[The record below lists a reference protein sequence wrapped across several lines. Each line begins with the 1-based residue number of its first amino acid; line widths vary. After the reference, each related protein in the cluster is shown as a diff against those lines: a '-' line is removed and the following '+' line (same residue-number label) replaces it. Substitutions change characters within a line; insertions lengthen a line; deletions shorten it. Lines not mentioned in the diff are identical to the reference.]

1 MKSKVK
7 VFLSMIILL
16 SVFSFT
22 TNVQASDS
30 SSKIVNYAAKFI
42 GTPYKFGGTTPTAF
56 DCSGYL
62 NYVYREFGITLPRTT
77 SDIYKVGKSV
87 TKSNLVPGD
96 LVFFETYKPGASH
109 AGIYVGNNQFIHT
122 STSKG
127 VRYDSL
133 SSSYWGP
140 KYLGAK
146 RVAPAS
152 LLSATAGITLSK
164 KPGQI
169 GEIAV
174 TKNINL
180 WKRDANNKLEYV
192 RVLKV
197 GERYRVYNNS
207 NLYGGQ
213 YGLGASMY
221 ITNMPAHISYTP
233 IQ

>member
-1 MKSKVK
+1 MKLKVNLL
-7 VFLSMIILL
+7 LSLILFL

-22 TNVQASDS
+22 TNAKAMDS
-30 SSKIVNYAAKFI
+30 SKLITYASKFV
-42 GTPYKFGGTTPTAF
+42 GTPYQFGGTTPTAF

-62 NYVYREFGITLPRTT
+62 TYVYREFGVNLPRVT
-77 SDIYKVGKSV
+77 SDIYKVGQSV
-87 TKSNLVPGD
+87 SKTNLQPGD

-109 AGIYVGNNQFIHT
+109 AGIYAGNNQFIHA
-122 STSKG
+122 STSRG

-133 SSSYWGP
+133 NSSYWAP

-146 RVAPAS
+146 RVT
-152 LLSATAGITLSK
+152 TAVLNSSSGITLTV

-169 GEIAV
+169 GEIKV

-180 WKRDANNKLEYV
+180 WKRDSNNKLTYV

-197 GERYRVYNNS
+197 GEKYRVYNKDS
-207 NLYGGQ
+207 LYGGQ
-213 YGLGASMY
+213 FGLGAGMY

-233 IQ
+233 L